1 MKFINNQ
8 TATLIVAVED
18 IKMQTKPMQSTV
30 RSRKNRLTSYKRFSL
45 KEVYKCLSMYSA
57 SL

>member
-8 TATLIVAVED
+8 TATLIVPVDD

-45 KEVYKCLSMYSA
+45 KEVYKCLSMYSV

>member
-8 TATLIVAVED
+8 TAKLIVPVED

-30 RSRKNRLTSYKRFSL
+30 KSRKNRWIGYKRFSL
-45 KEVYKCLSMYSA
+45 KEVCKCLSMYSA

>member
-8 TATLIVAVED
+8 TATLIVPVDD
-18 IKMQTKPMQSTV
+18 IKMQTKPMQATV

-45 KEVYKCLSMYSA
+45 KEVYKCLSMYSV

>member
-8 TATLIVAVED
+8 TATLIVPVED
-18 IKMQTKPMQSTV
+18 IKMRTKPMQSTV
-30 RSRKNRLTSYKRFSL
+30 KSRKNRWTSYKRFSL
-45 KEVYKCLSMYSA
+45 KEVCKCLSMYSA